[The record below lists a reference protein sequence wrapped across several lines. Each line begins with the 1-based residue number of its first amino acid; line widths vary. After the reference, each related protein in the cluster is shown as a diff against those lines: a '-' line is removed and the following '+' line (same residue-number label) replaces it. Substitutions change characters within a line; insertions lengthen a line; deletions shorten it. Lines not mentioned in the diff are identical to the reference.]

1 MELKRKAAYLAL
13 CAAQED
19 TMPKCAEDGP
29 LWDQRKP
36 AEQAQMCKTCQLKTL
51 CKAYAETDPQ
61 QTWGVWGGQQ
71 YPRTAKGKISRK
83 EPEC

>member
-1 MELKRKAAYLAL
+1 MELNRRAAYLAL

-19 TMPKCAEDGP
+19 LMPRCAEDGP

-36 AEQAQMCKTCQLKTL
+36 QDQASMCGPCPLKKL
-51 CKAYAETDPQ
+51 CRAYADTDPM
-61 QTWGVWGGQQ
+61 QTWGVWGGQL
-71 YPRTAKGKISRK
+71 YPRTAKGKNSRK